1 MAMTIAQL
9 VDEAATRVEEL
20 NPIQCQR
27 WIEARPNALVVD
39 IREPNEYR
47 EGAIAGAIHVPRGMI
62 DLLADHEYIE
72 RDVRLQDRRR
82 PILLYCRSGL
92 RSVLAADVLQR
103 MGFTEVVSM
112 VGGITDWKLVNL
124 PLVEPPE
131 SPFA

>member
-1 MAMTIAQL
+1 MTIAQL
-9 VDEAATRVEEL
+9 VEEAAERVEEL

-27 WIEARPNALVVD
+27 WIEARPNALLVD

-47 EGAIAGAIHVPRGMI
+47 EGAIPGAIHVPRGMI
-62 DLLADHEYIE
+62 DLLADHQYIE
-72 RDVRLQDRRR
+72 RDVRLQDRNR

-112 VGGITDWKLVNL
+112 VGGIVDWKRVNL
-124 PLVEPPE
+124 PLVAPPE

>member
-1 MAMTIAQL
+1 MGLSIAQL
-9 VDEAATRVEEL
+9 VEEAAARVEEL

-27 WIEARPNALVVD
+27 WIEAKPNALVVD

-47 EGAIAGAIHVPRGMI
+47 EGAIAGAIHVPRGML

-72 RDVRLQDRRR
+72 RDVRLQDRNR

-92 RSVLAADVLQR
+92 RSVLAADMLQR
-103 MGFTEVVSM
+103 MGFVEVVSM
-112 VGGITDWKLVNL
+112 VGGITDWKLVDL

>member
-9 VDEAATRVEEL
+9 VDEAAARVEEL

-27 WIEARPNALVVD
+27 WIEARPKALVVD

-47 EGAIAGAIHVPRGMI
+47 EGAIPGAIHVPRGMI

-112 VGGITDWKLVNL
+112 VGGITDWKLLNL

>member
-1 MAMTIAQL
+1 MPLSIAQL
-9 VDEAATRVEEL
+9 VEEAAERVEEL
-20 NPIQCQR
+20 NPIECQR
-27 WIEARPNALVVD
+27 WISSRPNALVVD

-47 EGAIAGAIHVPRGMI
+47 EGAVAGAIHVPRGMI

-72 RDVRLQDRRR
+72 RDVRLQDRNR

-103 MGFTEVVSM
+103 MGFVEVVSM
-112 VGGITDWKLVNL
+112 AGGITDWKMVNL
-124 PLVEPPE
+124 PLVDPPE

>member
-1 MAMTIAQL
+1 MRMSLAQL
-9 VDEAATRVEEL
+9 VEEAAARVEEL
-20 NPIQCQR
+20 NPIECQR
-27 WIEARPNALVVD
+27 WMAAKPHAVVVD

-47 EGAIAGAIHVPRGMI
+47 EGAIPGAIHVPRGVI
-62 DLLADHEYIE
+62 DLLADHEYLE
-72 RDVRLQDRRR
+72 RDVRLQDRDR

-112 VGGITDWKLVNL
+112 AGGITDWKLVNL

>member
-1 MAMTIAQL
+1 MALSIAQL
-9 VDEAATRVEEL
+9 VDEAAERVEEL
-20 NPIQCQR
+20 NPIECQR
-27 WIEARPNALVVD
+27 WIESRPDALVVD

-72 RDVRLQDRRR
+72 RDVRLQDRNR

-103 MGFTEVVSM
+103 MGFVEVVSM

>member
-1 MAMTIAQL
+1 MPLSIAQL
-9 VDEAATRVEEL
+9 VEEAAARVEEL
-20 NPIQCQR
+20 NPIECQR
-27 WIEARPNALVVD
+27 WIDARPNALVVD

-62 DLLADHEYIE
+62 DLLADHDYIE
-72 RDVRLQDRRR
+72 RDVRLQDRSR

-103 MGFTEVVSM
+103 MGFVEVVSM
-112 VGGITDWKLVNL
+112 AGGITDWKLVNL
-124 PLVEPPE
+124 PLVDPPE

>member
-1 MAMTIAQL
+1 MPLSIAQL
-9 VDEAATRVEEL
+9 VEEAAARVEEL
-20 NPIQCQR
+20 NPIECQR
-27 WIEARPNALVVD
+27 WIESRPDALVVD

-72 RDVRLQDRRR
+72 RDVRLQDRSR

-103 MGFTEVVSM
+103 MGFTDVVSM
-112 VGGITDWKLVNL
+112 AGGITDWKLVKL
-124 PLVEPPE
+124 PLVDPPE